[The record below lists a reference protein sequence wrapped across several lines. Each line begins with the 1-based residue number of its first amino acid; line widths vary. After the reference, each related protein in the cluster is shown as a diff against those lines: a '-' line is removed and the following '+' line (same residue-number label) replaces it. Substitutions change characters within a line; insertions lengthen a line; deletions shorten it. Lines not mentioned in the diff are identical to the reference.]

1 MDAATRRSMLRN
13 ALLLG
18 LFALVGV
25 GLVALVQQF
34 TEARIAEAQREARGR
49 ALLELLPPGSYDN
62 HPLDSQVPTFA
73 PKLLGLD
80 APRPAYVARLHGQA
94 SAVILQASAPDGYS
108 GAIQLLVG
116 VTAQG
121 RLLGVRVVAHKETP
135 GLGDRIELAKS
146 PWVHGFD
153 GKSLGDPADAGW
165 AVKKDGGTFDQFAGA
180 TVTPRA
186 VVRAVHKALRYFDAN
201 RERLLA
207 PKRLP
212 DMSEQD
218 FREIARNG
226 LWRTNPGLVQLLGLC
241 PLLGTSNSTV
251 NALGLGLATM
261 LVLACSN
268 AAVSLVRGAVSEAI
282 RLPAFVMIIAVL
294 TTCIELLMQAWTYEL
309 YQVLGIFIPLITTNC
324 VILGRAE
331 AFAAKNGVLR
341 ASFDGLLMGLGF
353 ALVLLVL
360 GGLRELLGQGT
371 LLADMHLLFGPA
383 AADWKIQPFPQY
395 QGFLLAILPPG
406 AFIMLGLLIALKNRI
421 DESLAERAKVQAG
434 DVPATQRQRVRVTG
448 VIE

>member
-1 MDAATRRSMLRN
+1 
-13 ALLLG
+13 
-18 LFALVGV
+18 
-25 GLVALVQQF
+25 
-34 TEARIAEAQREARGR
+34 
-49 ALLELLPPGSYDN
+49 
-62 HPLDSQVPTFA
+62 
-73 PKLLGLD
+73 
-80 APRPAYVARLHGQA
+80 
-94 SAVILQASAPDGYS
+94 
-108 GAIQLLVG
+108 
-116 VTAQG
+116 
-121 RLLGVRVVAHKETP
+121 
-135 GLGDRIELAKS
+135 
-146 PWVHGFD
+146 
-153 GKSLGDPADAGW
+153 
-165 AVKKDGGTFDQFAGA
+165 
-180 TVTPRA
+180 
-186 VVRAVHKALRYFDAN
+186 
-201 RERLLA
+201 
-207 PKRLP
+207 
-212 DMSEQD
+212 MSEQD

-226 LWRTNPGLVQLLGLC
+226 LWRNNPGLVQLFGLC

-282 RLPAFVMIIAVL
+282 RLPAFVMIIAAL

-421 DESLAERAKVQAG
+421 DESLAERAKAQAG

>member
-1 MDAATRRSMLRN
+1 
-13 ALLLG
+13 
-18 LFALVGV
+18 
-25 GLVALVQQF
+25 
-34 TEARIAEAQREARGR
+34 
-49 ALLELLPPGSYDN
+49 
-62 HPLDSQVPTFA
+62 
-73 PKLLGLD
+73 
-80 APRPAYVARLHGQA
+80 
-94 SAVILQASAPDGYS
+94 
-108 GAIQLLVG
+108 
-116 VTAQG
+116 
-121 RLLGVRVVAHKETP
+121 
-135 GLGDRIELAKS
+135 
-146 PWVHGFD
+146 
-153 GKSLGDPADAGW
+153 
-165 AVKKDGGTFDQFAGA
+165 
-180 TVTPRA
+180 
-186 VVRAVHKALRYFDAN
+186 
-201 RERLLA
+201 
-207 PKRLP
+207 
-212 DMSEQD
+212 MSEQD

-226 LWRTNPGLVQLLGLC
+226 LWRNNLGLVQLLGLC

>member
-1 MDAATRRSMLRN
+1 
-13 ALLLG
+13 
-18 LFALVGV
+18 
-25 GLVALVQQF
+25 
-34 TEARIAEAQREARGR
+34 
-49 ALLELLPPGSYDN
+49 
-62 HPLDSQVPTFA
+62 
-73 PKLLGLD
+73 
-80 APRPAYVARLHGQA
+80 
-94 SAVILQASAPDGYS
+94 
-108 GAIQLLVG
+108 
-116 VTAQG
+116 
-121 RLLGVRVVAHKETP
+121 
-135 GLGDRIELAKS
+135 
-146 PWVHGFD
+146 
-153 GKSLGDPADAGW
+153 
-165 AVKKDGGTFDQFAGA
+165 
-180 TVTPRA
+180 
-186 VVRAVHKALRYFDAN
+186 
-201 RERLLA
+201 
-207 PKRLP
+207 
-212 DMSEQD
+212 MSEQD

-226 LWRTNPGLVQLLGLC
+226 LWRNNPGLAQLLGLC
-241 PLLGTSNSTV
+241 LLLGTSNSTV

>member
-1 MDAATRRSMLRN
+1 
-13 ALLLG
+13 
-18 LFALVGV
+18 
-25 GLVALVQQF
+25 
-34 TEARIAEAQREARGR
+34 
-49 ALLELLPPGSYDN
+49 
-62 HPLDSQVPTFA
+62 
-73 PKLLGLD
+73 
-80 APRPAYVARLHGQA
+80 
-94 SAVILQASAPDGYS
+94 
-108 GAIQLLVG
+108 
-116 VTAQG
+116 
-121 RLLGVRVVAHKETP
+121 
-135 GLGDRIELAKS
+135 
-146 PWVHGFD
+146 
-153 GKSLGDPADAGW
+153 
-165 AVKKDGGTFDQFAGA
+165 
-180 TVTPRA
+180 
-186 VVRAVHKALRYFDAN
+186 
-201 RERLLA
+201 
-207 PKRLP
+207 
-212 DMSEQD
+212 MSEQD

-226 LWRTNPGLVQLLGLC
+226 LWRNNPGLVQLLGLC

-383 AADWKIQPFPQY
+383 AGDWKIQPFPQY

>member
-1 MDAATRRSMLRN
+1 
-13 ALLLG
+13 
-18 LFALVGV
+18 
-25 GLVALVQQF
+25 
-34 TEARIAEAQREARGR
+34 
-49 ALLELLPPGSYDN
+49 
-62 HPLDSQVPTFA
+62 
-73 PKLLGLD
+73 
-80 APRPAYVARLHGQA
+80 
-94 SAVILQASAPDGYS
+94 
-108 GAIQLLVG
+108 
-116 VTAQG
+116 
-121 RLLGVRVVAHKETP
+121 
-135 GLGDRIELAKS
+135 
-146 PWVHGFD
+146 
-153 GKSLGDPADAGW
+153 
-165 AVKKDGGTFDQFAGA
+165 
-180 TVTPRA
+180 
-186 VVRAVHKALRYFDAN
+186 
-201 RERLLA
+201 
-207 PKRLP
+207 
-212 DMSEQD
+212 MSEQD

-226 LWRTNPGLVQLLGLC
+226 LWRNNSGLVQLLGLC

-282 RLPAFVMIIAVL
+282 RLPAFVMIIAAL

>member
-1 MDAATRRSMLRN
+1 
-13 ALLLG
+13 
-18 LFALVGV
+18 
-25 GLVALVQQF
+25 
-34 TEARIAEAQREARGR
+34 
-49 ALLELLPPGSYDN
+49 
-62 HPLDSQVPTFA
+62 
-73 PKLLGLD
+73 
-80 APRPAYVARLHGQA
+80 
-94 SAVILQASAPDGYS
+94 
-108 GAIQLLVG
+108 
-116 VTAQG
+116 
-121 RLLGVRVVAHKETP
+121 
-135 GLGDRIELAKS
+135 
-146 PWVHGFD
+146 
-153 GKSLGDPADAGW
+153 
-165 AVKKDGGTFDQFAGA
+165 
-180 TVTPRA
+180 
-186 VVRAVHKALRYFDAN
+186 
-201 RERLLA
+201 
-207 PKRLP
+207 
-212 DMSEQD
+212 MSEQD

-226 LWRTNPGLVQLLGLC
+226 LWRNNPGLVQLLGLC

-324 VILGRAE
+324 VILGR
-331 AFAAKNGVLR
+331 
-341 ASFDGLLMGLGF
+341 D
-353 ALVLLVL
+353 
-360 GGLRELLGQGT
+360 
-371 LLADMHLLFGPA
+371 
-383 AADWKIQPFPQY
+383 

>member
-62 HPLDSQVPTFA
+62 HPLDSQVSTFA

-135 GLGDRIELAKS
+135 GLGDRIELARS

-153 GKSLGDPADAGW
+153 GKGLGDPADAGW

-207 PKRLP
+207 P
-212 DMSEQD
+212 E
-218 FREIARNG
+218 E
-226 LWRTNPGLVQLLGLC
+226 
-241 PLLGTSNSTV
+241 
-251 NALGLGLATM
+251 
-261 LVLACSN
+261 
-268 AAVSLVRGAVSEAI
+268 AAGHE
-282 RLPAFVMIIAVL
+282 
-294 TTCIELLMQAWTYEL
+294 
-309 YQVLGIFIPLITTNC
+309 
-324 VILGRAE
+324 
-331 AFAAKNGVLR
+331 
-341 ASFDGLLMGLGF
+341 
-353 ALVLLVL
+353 
-360 GGLRELLGQGT
+360 
-371 LLADMHLLFGPA
+371 
-383 AADWKIQPFPQY
+383 
-395 QGFLLAILPPG
+395 
-406 AFIMLGLLIALKNRI
+406 
-421 DESLAERAKVQAG
+421 
-434 DVPATQRQRVRVTG
+434 
-448 VIE
+448 